1 MERGVRFGEVLNDL
15 RRDSGIEDRVCK
27 RKRGRVALQDV
38 DPVAESGGRDPPR
51 GDRVHVRADVHR
63 DDPAG
68 CTDLPCELTGEEP
81 GARTEV
87 QDRFAG

>member
-38 DPVAESGGRDPPR
+38 DPVAESGGRDP
-51 GDRVHVRADVHR
+51 
-63 DDPAG
+63 
-68 CTDLPCELTGEEP
+68 L
-81 GARTEV
+81 
-87 QDRFAG
+87 